1 VEDFGIG
8 DEVMVKLFR
17 YLLLSVVASKTLEKA
32 IKERNTS
39 FSESIPSGAQYVTLH
54 NKF

>member
-39 FSESIPSGAQYVTLH
+39 SLRASPAVLSM
-54 NKF
+54 

>member
-1 VEDFGIG
+1 VEDFGIR

-32 IKERNTS
+32 IKEKTTS
-39 FSESIPSGAQYVTLH
+39 SLRGSPAVLSM
-54 NKF
+54 